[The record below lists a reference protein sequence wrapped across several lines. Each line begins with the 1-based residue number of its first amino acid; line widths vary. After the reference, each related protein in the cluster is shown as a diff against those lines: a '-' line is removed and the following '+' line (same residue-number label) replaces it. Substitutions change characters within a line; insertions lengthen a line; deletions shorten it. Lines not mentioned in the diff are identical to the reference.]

1 MYYKKFFYICVN
13 KTIKIIIMNE
23 LEKQIETL
31 SNEIR
36 NSEKVYPDFRLLDL
50 QRLIDKRDK
59 LFNELEK

>member
-1 MYYKKFFYICVN
+1 MK
-13 KTIKIIIMNE
+13 E

-50 QRLIDKRDK
+50 QRLINKRDK